1 MKRLFRIAITTV
13 LVIIMALTTV
23 SCNKKVKK
31 IVVDNQFAISIFN
44 DTIPLREILNDMDS
58 TTNSWLRVRNDSVF
72 VYYADSV
79 NLVLS
84 ARDLLSHIDDV
95 NFTTSTTFTM
105 PELVADHNHDTVITV
120 DKFAT
125 IPFHYD
131 DFVIEEVEMRSGL
144 LSFAFDV
151 NPMIE
156 SLKGLE
162 IFSNQLLTADG
173 NPLVLIIDTGRPSV
187 EVNLANFRVIPQNDT
202 VAFGAR
208 INLHIENGTYLG
220 GTYNSSLAGSLTNVG
235 FKTVYA
241 IVNRTLDSV
250 YADQTAIDYGVNGL
264 SGSAFL
270 PIPKVNI
277 TYRNTFG
284 LAARADVSLLQFVN
298 GATGLVTDLLETD
311 HLNIDILPTN
321 GEYRHFTVEGFTD
334 QIDALAGYTRLD
346 FDGRMTM
353 AMPGEHISIS
363 DTSSVDIIADIEM
376 PMSFKITDL
385 RYLDTIDVD
394 FGRDVSI
401 DDYFDEIKFFIDYN
415 NQIPLQVM
423 MQGVFLQNE
432 MAVDSLFD
440 AGGSILYDESST
452 LSCVITGRKL
462 QNMMKA
468 NKMALRL
475 GVNTEFQTDPVMIR
489 ESQTLALRLKIL
501 TKTTEINIGGEH

>member
-1 MKRLFRIAITTV
+1 M
-13 LVIIMALTTV
+13 MALTTV

-58 TTNSWLRVRNDSVF
+58 TTNSWLRVRNDSLF

-84 ARDLLSHIDDV
+84 AHDLLDQLQDV
-95 NFTTSTTFTM
+95 SFTTNTSFNM
-105 PELVADHNHDTVITV
+105 PDFIASNSQDTVIIV

-125 IPFHYD
+125 VPFSYE
-131 DFVIEEVEMRSGL
+131 DFDIEEVVMRSGL
-144 LSFAFDV
+144 LNFYFNV
-151 NPMIE
+151 QPMIE
-156 SLKGLE
+156 PLRTLE
-162 IFSNQLLTADG
+162 IYSYQLLTADG
-173 NPLVLIIDTGRPSV
+173 DPLVLTIENGKPSV
-187 EVNLANFRVIPQNDT
+187 EVDLADFRAIPQNDT

-208 INLHIENGTYLG
+208 MTLHINSGIYEG
-220 GTYNSSLAGSLTNVG
+220 GVYQCALTGSLRNMG

-241 IVNRTLDSV
+241 IVNKALDSI

-284 LAARADVSLLQFVN
+284 LAARADVNLLEFVN

-321 GEYRHFTVEGFTD
+321 GEYRHMTVEGFTD

-346 FDGRMTM
+346 FNGRVTM

-385 RYLDTIDVD
+385 RYTDTIDVD
-394 FGRDVSI
+394 FGDDI
-401 DDYFDEIKFFIDYN
+401 NMDDYFDEVDIFIDYN
-415 NQIPLQVM
+415 NQIPLQIM
-423 MQGVFLQNE
+423 MQGVFMQNE
-432 MAVDSLFD
+432 MVMDSLFYD
-440 AGGSILYDESST
+440 GGTILYNESST
-452 LSCVITGRKL
+452 LSCVMTGRKL
-462 QNMMKA
+462 QNMMQS
-468 NKMALRL
+468 NKMILRL
-475 GVNTEFQTDPVMIR
+475 GVNTNFQQDPVMIK
-489 ESQTLALRLKIL
+489 ESETIALRLRML
-501 TKTTEINIGGEH
+501 TKTSEINIDHND